1 MCNRG
6 TQILVGL
13 GLACL
18 ALTGCASL
26 VISGAMWAGKEV
38 IKEGSKKSPEGD
50 DAKRSEAAQTNS
62 DATEPQPTSAAEPSR
77 SD

>member
-6 TQILVGL
+6 IRILVGL

-18 ALTGCASL
+18 SLSGCASVL
-26 VISGAMWAGKEV
+26 MTGAMWAGKEV

-50 DAKRSEAAQTNS
+50 DAKRSVY
-62 DATEPQPTSAAEPSR
+62 R
-77 SD
+77 SGFLGIGE

>member
-1 MCNRG
+1 MRNRG
-6 TQILVGL
+6 IRILVGL

-18 ALTGCASL
+18 TLTGCASL

-38 IKEGSKKSPEGD
+38 MASKKSPEGD

-62 DATEPQPTSAAEPSR
+62 NATEPQPASAAEPS
-77 SD
+77 